1 MAYFFKRREKTGAV
15 HDCASFEMHWSCFH
29 SRTRNKEKLLNVNRD
44 VAATWQ
50 TSRSFDRDGKNS
62 EIRPEISVLTLRL
75 KRSSKVSSKV
85 LKTIYCLPRY
95 IFIYMLHNLDFK
107 NIFLWLGFSHF
118 FAMLY
123 FFSFLFFPTRRVSSG
138 SAYTRHV
145 AWNLHYA
152 CAHWSFQ
159 NSGRCTCMPHGM
171 FVEVSSPANRRSRHW
186 LLGKKFK
193 EA

>member
-1 MAYFFKRREKTGAV
+1 M
-15 HDCASFEMHWSCFH
+15 WI
-29 SRTRNKEKLLNVNRD
+29 
-44 VAATWQ
+44 ATWQ

-85 LKTIYCLPRY
+85 LKTIYWLPRY
-95 IFIYMLHNLDFK
+95 IFIYMLRNLDFK

-123 FFSFLFFPTRRVSSG
+123 FFSFFFLPTRRTSSG
-138 SAYTRHV
+138 SACTHHV

-152 CAHWSFQ
+152 RAHRILE
-159 NSGRCTCMPHGM
+159 GA
-171 FVEVSSPANRRSRHW
+171 PARHVACS
-186 LLGKKFK
+186 LKFAGTFRLKRKKNNQRKYQK
-193 EA
+193 ENQGVGF